1 MKQNIG
7 KGELYTLTYFNID
20 ILTQAF
26 VGKLLKNLHRSFLD
40 FS

>member
-7 KGELYTLTYFNID
+7 KGELYPLTYFNID

-26 VGKLLKNLHRSFLD
+26 VGRPGRIP
-40 FS
+40 